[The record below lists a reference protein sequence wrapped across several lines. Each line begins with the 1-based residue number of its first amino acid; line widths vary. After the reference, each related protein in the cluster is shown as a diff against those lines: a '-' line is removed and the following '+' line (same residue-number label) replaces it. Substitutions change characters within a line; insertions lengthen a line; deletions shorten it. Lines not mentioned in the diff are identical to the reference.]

1 MADEKIVKLVTDIGD
16 GRITTTEAAAVL
28 QTIAAIRRFLDNL
41 ERQIELMCVAA
52 HDDHG
57 IAS

>member
-1 MADEKIVKLVTDIGD
+1 MADEKTVKLVTDIGD

-41 ERQIELMCVAA
+41 ERQIELTCVPA

>member
-41 ERQIELMCVAA
+41 ERQIELTWVAA

>member
-16 GRITTTEAAAVL
+16 GGITTTEAAAAL

-41 ERQIELMCVAA
+41 ERQIELMCVPV
-52 HDDHG
+52 HDDYG